1 MVWKHGFSAGKKGFC
16 GGNVKALLYHL
27 RAYRRHF
34 PRLGAGA
41 VSFEFN
47 HAQFVEAEQQA
58 KAFFGTTPDPFP
70 EYADEEPMHGP
81 ARGILFA
88 LPVGILMWVG
98 IIAVARSF
106 WH

>member
-1 MVWKHGFSAGKKGFC
+1 
-16 GGNVKALLYHL
+16 
-27 RAYRRHF
+27 
-34 PRLGAGA
+34 

-58 KAFFGTTPDPFP
+58 QAFFGKSPEQFP
-70 EYADEEPMHGP
+70 EFVDEEPIHGP

-98 IIAVARSF
+98 IVALVRSL